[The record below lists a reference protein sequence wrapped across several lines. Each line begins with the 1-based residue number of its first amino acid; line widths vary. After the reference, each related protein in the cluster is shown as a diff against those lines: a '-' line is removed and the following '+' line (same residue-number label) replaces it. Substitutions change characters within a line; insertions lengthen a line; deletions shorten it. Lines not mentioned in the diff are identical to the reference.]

1 MVGKSPQQ
9 PVSLACERI
18 GPLPLIARTAAL
30 PVARNR
36 CDHFTTFDTLTLKV
50 AATARQL

>member
-1 MVGKSPQQ
+1 
-9 PVSLACERI
+9 
-18 GPLPLIARTAAL
+18 LPPIARAAGL

-36 CDHFTTFDTLTLKV
+36 CDHFTTLDTLTLKV